1 MIDFFGQILIQFKII
16 VGRLYQYLLYVYYIY
31 VCISDIFMTL
41 IKVIFKP
48 QGSPNKNA

>member
-1 MIDFFGQILIQFKII
+1 MSISPLYIL
-16 VGRLYQYLLYVYYIY
+16 YISL
-31 VCISDIFMTL
+31 SDIFMTL